1 MVNKSVVV
9 CDKPAITSIN
19 MGGPSA
25 PEGTL
30 EELSLEE
37 LSIKYTV
44 QTRPARAV
52 QKALQAQAGDAWM

>member
-25 PEGTL
+25 HEGTL

-37 LSIKYTV
+37 LPIKYTV
-44 QTRPARAV
+44 QIRLARAV